1 MDDTSA
7 AISHLGKF
15 MIDPCVKKTEWESYR
30 TWTLGKTCF
39 LILGILG
46 GAFQPVLPRRD
57 GLTYLTFRRAGVEL
71 KYWTCTDMA

>member
-7 AISHLGKF
+7 DISHLGKF
-15 MIDPCVKKTEWESYR
+15 MIDPGVMKTERESYR

-39 LILGILG
+39 LMLGILG

-57 GLTYLTFRRAGVEL
+57 GLTYLTFRREEVEL
-71 KYWTCTDMA
+71 KCWTCTAVA